1 MLRGRITDEQQE
13 RKDVRDVGL
22 MMIEM
27 MEPETSLTDP
37 ETSSLRYP
45 EKWEEA
51 TGIKSFLCATETSSL
66 QGLEHVGLHIQLD
79 Q

>member
-1 MLRGRITDEQQE
+1 MLRGRSTDEQQE
-13 RKDVRDVGL
+13 RKDVKDVGL

-45 EKWEEA
+45 EKWQDA
-51 TGIKSFLCATETSSL
+51 TGIKSFLCATKTSSL
-66 QGLEHVGLHIQLD
+66 QDLEHVSPYIN
-79 Q
+79 

>member
-1 MLRGRITDEQQE
+1 MLRGRSTDEQQE
-13 RKDVRDVGL
+13 RKDVKDVGL

-45 EKWEEA
+45 EKWQDA

-66 QGLEHVGLHIQLD
+66 QDLEHVSPYIN
-79 Q
+79 